1 MEINPQIPVQAAGN
15 IDYARL
21 KNVSASSTAEPSCP
35 PVTADGFTSGQSAP
49 VMKNLGSEVASRMIF
64 DRDFSTLAWK
74 ADLPC
79 HFTAHPVIGNN
90 GKVYMG
96 SDNGTVTCIDM
107 KSGRKDWQFSNPG
120 SKKISDPIMN
130 NKGQLIVMADL
141 SSVLILDGNNKGEKL
156 HELKTD
162 TFAPSSPAWG
172 PNGTVIITSMAD
184 GVFNKYGKIYALDPW
199 QKQQTSIFKAI
210 NPFYR
215 DHTQKLWEANITKE
229 SFGLSIVNP
238 DGKPRNVVR
247 LDNTVFYTDGE
258 KRIVALNETDGSK
271 KWQIPIKIDSAR
283 KSQFPLIVGD
293 GLFDPFIIDRNTI
306 GSATRTTVFALDAKT
321 GKQLWKVEDENIF
334 GAPSSDG
341 SGKVFYRPT
350 PDSLTAIE
358 GGAVKWTKKTA
369 FSPLIIPPVT
379 DKFGGVYIVEN
390 ENGKATISALDG
402 ETGEVRFRLNT
413 KGEVDDA
420 PVVSPDGRI
429 IVKMSDGDRKMLC
442 CYESP
447 FNPELTASIPES
459 SSPTIDQC
467 DGWVSIGGVNLKV
480 KQ

>member
-1 MEINPQIPVQAAGN
+1 MMRSIMTSGGAMEIGSQIQVQSTEN
-15 IDYARL
+15 IDYTRL
-21 KNVSASSTAEPSCP
+21 KNVSAASSAAEPSGP
-35 PVTADGFTSGQSAP
+35 PVTADGFSSGQSAP
-49 VMKNLGSEVASRMIF
+49 VMKNLSSEVASRMIF
-64 DRDFSTLAWK
+64 DKDFSTLAWK

-79 HFTAHPVIGNN
+79 HFTAHPVIGGN

-96 SDNGTVTCIDM
+96 SDNGTVTCFDTG
-107 KSGRKDWQFSNPG
+107 SGRKDWQYSNRG
-120 SKKISDPIMN
+120 SKKMSDPIMN
-130 NKGQLIVMADL
+130 DKGQLIVMADL
-141 SSVLILDGNNKGEKL
+141 SAVLILDGNKNGEKL

-184 GVFNKYGKIYALDPW
+184 GVFNKEGKIYALDPW
-199 QKQQTSIFKAI
+199 QKQHTSIFKAI

-215 DHTQKLWEANITKE
+215 DHTDKLWEVKLE
-229 SFGLSIVNP
+229 QKSFDLSTVNP
-238 DGKPRNVVR
+238 DGKTRNVTR
-247 LDNTVFYTDGE
+247 LDDTIFYSDGE
-258 KRIVALNETDGSK
+258 KKLVALNETDGSK
-271 KWQIPIKIDSAR
+271 KWQFPIKTDA
-283 KSQFPLIVGD
+283 
-293 GLFDPFIIDRNTI
+293 LFDPFIIDGSTI
-306 GSATRTTVFALDAKT
+306 GSATRDSVFALDAKT
-321 GKQLWKVEDENIF
+321 GKPVWKIESGGIF

-341 SGKVFYRPT
+341 LGKVFYRPT
-350 PDSLTAIE
+350 PDSIAAVE
-358 GGAVKWTKKTA
+358 GGAVKWTRKTT

-390 ENGKATISALDG
+390 EKGKATISALDG
-402 ETGEVRFRLNT
+402 ETGELRFKLNT

-429 IVKMSDGDRKMLC
+429 IVKMRDGDRKTLC

-459 SSPTIDQC
+459 SSPTIEQC
-467 DGWVSIGGVNLKV
+467 DGWVSIGGVNLQV